1 MLPPDFL
8 QYITTLAAVNA
19 DTVFVF
25 FFYMTKN
32 HYDKNCFID
41 ILKKIC

>member
-25 FFYMTKN
+25 FHMTKN

-41 ILKKIC
+41 I

>member
-19 DTVFVF
+19 DTVLF

-41 ILKKIC
+41 I